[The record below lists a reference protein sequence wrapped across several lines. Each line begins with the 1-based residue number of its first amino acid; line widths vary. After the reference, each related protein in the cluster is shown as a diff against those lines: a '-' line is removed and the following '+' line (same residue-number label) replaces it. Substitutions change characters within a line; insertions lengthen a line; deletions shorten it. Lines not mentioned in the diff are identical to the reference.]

1 MRGKRNLEEN
11 TQLLSE
17 VSRSA
22 RMYPTLFSL
31 RMQSISFRDAIV
43 IFYKWSNVNSNFMKH
58 YARVYDRGNGR
69 ETGVSPLHFFVTVRH
84 LLDWSVL
91 FDSILKNVM
100 FQDRYATIK
109 QDKIKDRTVFQFLIY
124 ASTILEQ
131 YVQFDPTNILIL

>member
-43 IFYKWSNVNSNFMKH
+43 IFYKWSNVNSNFETLR
-58 YARVYDRGNGR
+58 RVYDRGNGR

-109 QDKIKDRTVFQFLIY
+109 PYKIKDRTVFQFLIY

-131 YVQFDPTNILIL
+131 YVQFDPANLLIL

>member
-1 MRGKRNLEEN
+1 MN

-22 RMYPTLFSL
+22 RLYPTLFSP

-58 YARVYDRGNGR
+58 NARVYNRGNGR
-69 ETGVSPLHFFVTVRH
+69 ETGASPLHFFVTVRH

-91 FDSILKNVM
+91 FGSILKNVM
-100 FQDRYATIK
+100 FQDRY
-109 QDKIKDRTVFQFLIY
+109 DKTEPFSVSCLW
-124 ASTILEQ
+124 
-131 YVQFDPTNILIL
+131 FDNFRKICPVWSYKSLNSLNFAN